1 MNYLQLS
8 FFKSLHQSS
17 NVYVTRKEK
26 KNIFLLRD
34 ENIFLTWDEN
44 IFLHEMRIFLYSSTG
59 QTDR

>member
-34 ENIFLTWDEN
+34 ENIFLT
-44 IFLHEMRIFLYSSTG
+44 
-59 QTDR
+59 